1 MTYVQITVA
10 LRAMAAV
17 HPISVAMPMP
27 SKRVSG
33 AARHTRRR
41 IALEIIKLH
50 GHTGM
55 AKKDPSTKEAN
66 AMKGMPVL
74 KLSLIH
80 I

>member
-1 MTYVQITVA
+1 MDDICPDHSGTKGNGGSTSNI
-10 LRAMAAV
+10 RGDGD
-17 HPISVAMPMP
+17 
-27 SKRVSG
+27 G

-41 IALEIIKLH
+41 IALDIIKLH

-74 KLSLIH
+74 KAAAA
-80 I
+80 